1 MAGLRDADGTVVID
15 EGEARE
21 DMKNILDAMR
31 KLQEAMELIDPAKLD
46 DARMLGKGRDVLSV
60 QFQRIHKKLTDLSG
74 NCEKTSQFIGQTI
87 AKYQQIDRELAK
99 TLKGG

>member
-15 EGEARE
+15 EQEAHE
-21 DMKNILDAMR
+21 DMKNILAAMR

-46 DARMLGKGRDVLSV
+46 DARMLGRARDALNG
-60 QFQRIHKKLTDLSG
+60 QFQRIHKKLTGLSE

-87 AKYQQIDRELAK
+87 AKYRQIDRDIAK
-99 TLKGG
+99 AAKGG